1 MHPHFIGADY
11 QAVQWKK
18 IKEILVE
25 AITRKCAT
33 QLRQI
38 YLEISKHKPRVSN
51 VIDVFPVKLT
61 NTEKHKEF
69 SVELQRFLL
78 VVSLQPSFLEK
89 TAIIAKDGRSLA
101 DLLKAEQLADAF
113 PQVRGKSQLQ
123 GIASNMKS
131 LLESIGS
138 SISFVQSLMF
148 DLTKIK
154 QEGTVTSTIY
164 DDLLAFIFNVKK
176 EISGNVMKEAF
187 QELVAH
193 FKTKKITLEVYLQET
208 ISYCL
213 LFTFGEF
220 WDYATCL
227 YKSERHKQINIVLLR
242 SDDRFRNYLS
252 EFYNDLIM
260 LIFPAIISEKS
271 SDALFAGFHIL
282 NDFVT
287 LPVLPEDAAVK
298 FGETLTLTFETIQLL
313 LPFDTPNIKHLF
325 KDELFCFYYSLFK
338 VFIDQLVKDY
348 RNHLNTFAGN
358 IYRQF
363 FEKFDKKEFLA
374 SHPLKIPNRADKD
387 LWQKFAAEKHRATY
401 FRPINVTKYL
411 LGNCLKK
418 ISNLDLQKLAY
429 DCISTTLRLLLECS
443 QSFQDSFD
451 GSLFIIKNLVEL
463 YAFLENDFDKN
474 HSVVKLNQMSFNPKN
489 TSFNNLMK
497 GRYDLETISGILY
510 ELMPKMTEYS
520 VDLKQNICKALD
532 HILEKNL
539 EAFSGM
545 VSSPLL
551 EFVSQTKALGTKRE
565 GWESLQKAGGKSD
578 PAHQKRID
586 AQLKEITETH
596 EALFSQASVLKVY
609 QHFESTICAVL
620 ESMIDKLNCYADEN
634 TYRIFQE
641 KFLPYLVDSTVN
653 LLHSFYIDIAKNCAP
668 EVYKTFK
675 FRDAS
680 SWKDHMQRAIEER
693 SSLRELPN

>member
-11 QAVQWKK
+11 QAVQWRK

-38 YLEISKHKPRVSN
+38 YLEISKYKPRISN
-51 VIDVFPVKLT
+51 VIEVFPARLT
-61 NTEKHKEF
+61 NTEKKKDF

-78 VVSLQPSFLEK
+78 IVSLQPSFLEK
-89 TAIIAKDGRSLA
+89 SAIIAKDGKNLA
-101 DLLKAEQLADAF
+101 ELLKTDQLAEAF
-113 PQVRGKSQLQ
+113 PAIRGKSHLLT
-123 GIASNMKS
+123 IASNMKS

-176 EISGNVMKEAF
+176 EISGNVMKEVF
-187 QELVAH
+187 QELVTH
-193 FKTKKITLEVYLQET
+193 FKTKKISLEVYLQET

-252 EFYNDLIM
+252 EFYNELIL

-271 SDALFAGFHIL
+271 SDALFAGFQIL

-298 FGETLTLTFETIQLL
+298 FGETLTLTFETVQLL

-363 FEKFDKKEFLA
+363 FEKFDKREFLA
-374 SHPLKIPNRADKD
+374 SHPLKLPNKSDKD

-429 DCISTTLRLLLECS
+429 DCISTSLRLLLECS
-443 QSFQDSFD
+443 QSFADSFD
-451 GSLFIIKNLVEL
+451 GSLFIIKNLLEL
-463 YAFLENDFDKN
+463 YAFLENDFDRS
-474 HSVVKLNQMSFNPKN
+474 HSVVKLNQMSFSPHQ

-520 VDLKQNICKALD
+520 VDLKKNICKALD

-539 EAFSGM
+539 EAFSAM

-551 EFVSQTKALGTKRE
+551 EFVSQTKALAAKRE
-565 GWESLQKAGGKSD
+565 SWESLQKAGGKPDQAS
-578 PAHQKRID
+578 QKRVE
-586 AQLKEITETH
+586 AQLKELTDSH
-596 EALFSQASVLKVY
+596 AALYSQASVAKVY
-609 QHFESTICAVL
+609 QSFESTICAVL

-641 KFLPYLVDSTVN
+641 KFLPYLVDSTVD
-653 LLHSFYIDIAKNCAP
+653 LLHSFYVDTSKNCLA

-675 FRDAS
+675 FRDVA
-680 SWKDHMQRAIEER
+680 SWKTHMQQAIEQR
-693 SSLRELPN
+693 ASLREQTN